1 MISYIADT
9 YVSNRQLDLK
19 TAEKNGE
26 YTTMTARQLL
36 SILRLSQAHARIHF
50 RDEVTTEDVEEAL
63 RLVYMSKASIVDTE
77 DSKNKREDVLSSVY
91 AVIREFF
98 VANEVSKV
106 KVEKLEPYVVRKGYT
121 AMQLQVMIRVCG
133 LGIELY

>member
-1 MISYIADT
+1 
-9 YVSNRQLDLK
+9 
-19 TAEKNGE
+19 
-26 YTTMTARQLL
+26 MTARQLL
-36 SILRLSQAHARIHF
+36 SILRLSQAHARVHF

-77 DSKNKREDVLSSVY
+77 DSQNKREDVLSSVY

-98 VANEVSKV
+98 VANEISKV

-121 AMQLQVMIRVCG
+121 AMQLQVIIEVC
-133 LGIELY
+133 